1 MLRTKS
7 ALFKKNSRMHPSI
20 LWAKPTKCHSSTSM
34 KWGMALKVNRNTT
47 KTKHLWMITKTT
59 NQLKRTSIWV
69 GRSETMNK

>member
-59 NQLKRTSIWV
+59 KLKPTSIWV
-69 GRSETMNK
+69 GPSETMSK